1 MEDIDL
7 KGFLTNIKVFLFIF
21 IVFGALFVIILFN
34 HFGGKGISINKK
46 IAKEKNLFV
55 VVLEEKEKTSPKV
68 VKILKEENVKYAVLY
83 QQEERYF
90 NDFLKKVSL
99 TDEDLSSPT
108 LIYIEDEKAKEVLVH
123 ATKEEKIK
131 SFIEENK
138 EEKEE
143 G

>member
-7 KGFLTNIKVFLFIF
+7 KEFLTNIKVFLFIF

-99 TDEDLSSPT
+99 TDE
-108 LIYIEDEKAKEVLVH
+108 KAKEVLVH